1 MDASFEF
8 RPFSADARNFTS
20 TRNKRC
26 DKEKYNFFKYFSIR
40 TDSLVGYKAIKK
52 RKEKKKKER
61 KEDDEERKEKR
72 KEKKK
77 KAEVHPSGSDFNKAS
92 VSTPTP

>member
-1 MDASFEF
+1 MDAGFEF

-52 RKEKKKKER
+52 ERKEKKER
-61 KEDDEERKEKR
+61 KKRGRRRKKR
-72 KEKKK
+72 KKKGKK

-92 VSTPTP
+92 VSIQ

>member
-1 MDASFEF
+1 MDAGFEF

-52 RKEKKKKER
+52 ERKKKKKERKKER
-61 KEDDEERKEKR
+61 KEDDEERKERR
-72 KEKKK
+72 KEKK
-77 KAEVHPSGSDFNKAS
+77 SGS
-92 VSTPTP
+92 TPLRERL

>member
-1 MDASFEF
+1 MDAGFEF

-52 RKEKKKKER
+52 ERIKKKER
-61 KEDDEERKEKR
+61 KKERKKEKR
-72 KEKKK
+72 TTKKEKKK
-77 KAEVHPSGSDFNKAS
+77 ERGKKSGS
-92 VSTPTP
+92 TPLRERL

>member
-1 MDASFEF
+1 MDAGFEF
-8 RPFSADARNFTS
+8 RPVSADARNFTS

-52 RKEKKKKER
+52 EG
-61 KEDDEERKEKR
+61 
-72 KEKKK
+72 KK

-92 VSTPTP
+92 VSIQ

>member
-1 MDASFEF
+1 MDAGFEF
-8 RPFSADARNFTS
+8 RPFSAGARNFTS

-52 RKEKKKKER
+52 ERKKRKKERKKEKRTTKKEKKKER
-61 KEDDEERKEKR
+61 KK
-72 KEKKK
+72 
-77 KAEVHPSGSDFNKAS
+77 SGS
-92 VSTPTP
+92 TPLRERL

>member
-1 MDASFEF
+1 MDAGFEF

-52 RKEKKKKER
+52 ERKKKRKKER
-61 KEDDEERKEKR
+61 KEDDEERKERR
-72 KEKKK
+72 KEKK
-77 KAEVHPSGSDFNKAS
+77 SGS
-92 VSTPTP
+92 TPLRERL